1 MHTEVPQH
9 SSTTRHVDSPRPT
22 EPTSALAALIEGNHR
37 YLARLASAD
46 AIEDDA
52 CASLTFPRRPFA
64 LTLVE
69 PASPPLTPRIFSR
82 SHRDVVMVDTFDT
95 AVAFAAE
102 HEFKLIVLLTPMRD
116 IALQQSAP
124 WTESERVAFDLV
136 EHFLRTSSAVRK
148 GVTAG
153 NVRVVAALLEA
164 GTSRVRWLGEHPDN
178 ESLAQGA

>member
-9 SSTTRHVDSPRPT
+9 SPTTRHVESPRPT

-37 YLARLASAD
+37 HLARLASREVID
-46 AIEDDA
+46 DDA
-52 CASLTFPRRPFA
+52 CGSLTFPRRPFA

-82 SHRDVVMVDTFDT
+82 SHHDVVVVDAFDC

-102 HEFKLIVLLTPMRD
+102 HDFTLVVVLTPMQD
-116 IALQQSAP
+116 IALQPTAL
-124 WTESERVAFDLV
+124 WTESERAAFDLV
-136 EHFLRTSSAVRK
+136 ERFLRRSAAVRK
-148 GVTAG
+148 GVLAG
-153 NVRVVAALLEA
+153 SVRVVAALLEV

>member
-1 MHTEVPQH
+1 MHTEVSQH

-37 YLARLASAD
+37 YLERFASAD

-64 LTLVE
+64 LALVE
-69 PASPPLTPRIFSR
+69 SASPPLTPRIFSR
-82 SHRDVVMVDTFDT
+82 SHHDVVVVDAFDG
-95 AVAFAAE
+95 AVAFAAG
-102 HEFKLIVLLTPMRD
+102 HDFKLIVVLAPMRD
-116 IALQQSAP
+116 IALQPTAL
-124 WTESERVAFDLV
+124 WAESERAAFDLV
-136 EHFLRTSSAVRK
+136 ERFLRTSAAVRK
-148 GVTAG
+148 GVAAG
-153 NVRVVAALLEA
+153 SVRVVAALLEA